1 MSNALNDNFELN
13 MDKYEEI
20 VNFWQWYPDLSLD
33 LMAPKEGGIK
43 LHSDQRIFMRCG
55 ARFFSEYG
63 CFPRGFGKTFC
74 EVATMIVTAI
84 RYPNIEIGLTA
95 QTKENAALLLRD
107 KYNEL
112 VRYYPMILNE
122 VKKTSFIKGDALIV
136 FKNDARID

>member
-1 MSNALNDNFELN
+1 MSNSLNNDSAFEAS

-20 VNFWQWYPDLSLD
+20 ANLWLWYPDLALD

-63 CFPRGFGKTFC
+63 CFPRGWGKTFA
-74 EVATMIVTAI
+74 EVATMVITAI

-95 QTKENAALLLRD
+95 QTKENAASFYCGKADYTVQACLYSFLWISHQMVFLLH
-107 KYNEL
+107 
-112 VRYYPMILNE
+112 
-122 VKKTSFIKGDALIV
+122 IV
-136 FKNDARID
+136 